1 MKTAKFTRAR
11 MSTTLALTG
20 TIILALSLWS
30 SPVNA
35 VDVLT
40 DLNDNNRSGANTS
53 ETILNPSNVNV
64 NQFGKLW
71 TYSVKGA
78 AYASPLYVSDERKC
92 PHS

>member
-1 MKTAKFTRAR
+1 MNTAKFTRAR
-11 MSTTLALTG
+11 ISASAALAG
-20 TIILALSLWS
+20 TVLLAVSLSS
-30 SPVNA
+30 IPVSA

-40 DLNDNNRSGANTS
+40 DMNDNNRSGANTS